1 MGSVPSVSSF
11 KSFLVSYRYEGAEW
25 NVELPAQSWEDARRR
40 VSALSLA
47 RCEGEVIARLPATV
61 GPVARIAAAVR
72 NACRNF

>member
-47 RCEGEVIARLPATV
+47 RCEGEVIARLPKLLADSFLMRDVLSRLCT
-61 GPVARIAAAVR
+61 
-72 NACRNF
+72 